1 MKTSQTIAAA
11 PTPEE
16 AYQEPLDVDSWYS
29 ALVSFVFHFCLMLL
43 LPLFAAFLE
52 PEQRLPPA
60 VGTVQVLDDSGT
72 DADPAAGLPGA
83 EAAAE
88 SLTQSESPDL
98 MQDIPAA
105 EAITEVQPVE
115 VPQLDLNVP
124 DAKQALESLRNDSA
138 QAVAAA
144 QAAARGARERLNQ
157 NLGGAPGGGGGGG
170 GGTGRAGRAARWVLK
185 FNYSHADHYLNQL
198 GGLGAAI
205 AFPQRGDQWLYF
217 TDLAGRPNRSVRD
230 LSGEDRIFWI
240 NEDPSSTGLVAQ
252 ALGIAP
258 LTPMLAFLPVELEQ
272 RMLKMEL
279 AYKGAASEQ
288 DIKQTV
294 FECVARG
301 GGFDVIVVDQK
312 P

>member
-1 MKTSQTIAAA
+1 MPSAASPA
-11 PTPEE
+11 PEE
-16 AYQEPLDVDSWYS
+16 PYQEPADHDSWYS
-29 ALVSFVFHFCLMLL
+29 ALVSFVFHFCLVML
-43 LPLFAAFLE
+43 LPLFAAILE
-52 PEQRLPPA
+52 SKERLPPA
-60 VGTVQVLDDSGT
+60 VDMVQVLDTSGA

-88 SLTQSESPDL
+88 STHSDR
-98 MQDIPAA
+98 IAG
-105 EAITEVQPVE
+105 
-115 VPQLDLNVP
+115 P
-124 DAKQALESLRNDSA
+124 DAGRTRRRGDHRGPAGRRSAGQSQHGRRQAGVGEPEKRRGSSSRSRPGRS
-138 QAVAAA
+138 Q
-144 QAAARGARERLNQ
+144 GAREKLNQ
-157 NLGGAPGGGGGGG
+157 NLGGKPGGGGGGGG

-185 FNYSHADHYLNQL
+185 FNYSNANHYLSQL

-217 TDLAGRPNRSVRD
+217 TDLAGSPSRSVRD

-240 NEDPSSTGLVAQ
+240 NEDPASAGVVAQ
-252 ALGIAP
+252 SLGIGP
-258 LTPMLAFLPVELEQ
+258 VTPMLAFLPVELEQ

-279 AYKGAASEQ
+279 AYKGAASED
-288 DIKQTV
+288 DIIQTV